1 MVEVYRTGDVVLLSF
16 LQALLAD
23 GGVDSV
29 VFDGH
34 ISALEARIGAF
45 PCRLM
50 VPADDAAAARAILR
64 ESGYEPAR

>member
-1 MVEVYRTGDVVLLSF
+1 MIEVYRTSDVVLLSF
-16 LQALLAD
+16 LRALLAD
-23 GGVDSV
+23 GGIESA

-50 VPADDAAAARAILR
+50 VPSDMADAARAILR
-64 ESGYEPAR
+64 ESGYEPSK

>member
-1 MVEVYRTGDVVLLSF
+1 MIEVFRTSDAVLLSF

-23 GGVDSV
+23 GAMESV

-50 VPADDAAAARAILR
+50 VPAADAEAARAILR
-64 ESGYEPAR
+64 EAGYEPSK

>member
-1 MVEVYRTGDVVLLSF
+1 MIEIFRTGDIVLLSF
-16 LQALLAD
+16 LRALLAD
-23 GGVDSV
+23 GSVESV

-50 VPADDAAAARAILR
+50 VPADQAEAARAILR
-64 ESGYEPAR
+64 EAGYEPSQ